1 VAEFWDVLEGLRYV
15 YRLGFRKVEV
25 NIDSAAMVQVV
36 CNRQL
41 HSSLGNALVKQ
52 IWLLLEKDWCVEIL
66 HVYREANK
74 CADALAN
81 IGYTLD
87 YEIEFYEDCPPHIS
101 ELCIDDRMGFT
112 TPRLVVGRFLF
123 PPRTFLFHPLNFRL
137 YP

>member
-1 VAEFWDVLEGLRYV
+1 
-15 YRLGFRKVEV
+15 
-25 NIDSAAMVQVV
+25 
-36 CNRQL
+36 
-41 HSSLGNALVKQ
+41 VKQ

-123 PPRTFLFHPLNFRL
+123 PPPTFFFTP
-137 YP
+137 